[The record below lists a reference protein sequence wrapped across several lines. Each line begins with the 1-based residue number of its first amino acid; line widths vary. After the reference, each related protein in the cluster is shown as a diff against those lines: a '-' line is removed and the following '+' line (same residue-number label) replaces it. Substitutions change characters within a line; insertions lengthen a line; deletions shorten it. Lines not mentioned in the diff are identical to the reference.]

1 MRISILCVP
10 LLAACVQA
18 APAPEHKPT
27 YEGKSCGADGYQNLI
42 GQSANLLA
50 AMTFPAPMRVI
61 RPGMAVTMDY
71 SEDRLNI
78 TVDKKNRISDV
89 YCG

>member
-1 MRISILCVP
+1 MRISILCIP

-61 RPGMAVTMDY
+61 RPGMAVTLDY
-71 SEDRLNI
+71 LEQRLNI
-78 TVDKKNRISDV
+78 TVDKNNKISSV